1 MPNIPQH
8 GNADPFYELAEST
21 ATTIGNEFLAAVV
34 KNLHGIMPVSLCFIA
49 VRTEENQERVRG
61 LYSWRDGV
69 LGSQVQYDLEGT
81 PCKLV
86 YDNQVILVPEQLA
99 QKFPKEPPH
108 RQSYCG
114 VPIRDSTDFVIG
126 HFAVIANEPVT
137 QLERIE
143 GIVRI
148 FGMRIEAE
156 LQRLAN
162 DEKREKLIER
172 LHRQHV
178 VALQSSNFMSQVL
191 AMVAHDLRNPL
202 SAIISRA
209 ESIGSVLKIAEQ
221 DHLQNRLNGTK
232 DRVAKF
238 SESILNAAVRMERMI
253 ADLLDTA
260 RKETM
265 SFTLRREQ
273 IALEDAVHEAVRLG
287 LDAAAKKN
295 IQIREDY
302 DGSIF
307 VFADEDRL
315 VQAVCNLLSNAIKYS
330 PANTIVRVSTRS
342 NAEQRFNEVIV
353 ADDGA
358 GMTEG
363 DLAQGF
369 QPFQTLS
376 ARPTMGETSTG
387 LGLTI
392 VKSIVHAHGGSI
404 VAQSEGKDKGTTMR
418 IQLPF
423 RKTGGEA
430 EFS

>member
-1 MPNIPQH
+1 MTDIPQH

-49 VRTEENQERVRG
+49 GRTEEDQERVRG

-69 LGSQVQYDLEGT
+69 LGSQLQYDLEGT
-81 PCKLV
+81 PCKPV
-86 YDNQVILVPEQLA
+86 YDNQVILVPEELA

-114 VPIRDSTDFVIG
+114 VPIRDNTNFVIG
-126 HFAVIANEPVT
+126 HFAVIANEPVD

-156 LQRLAN
+156 LQRLAS
-162 DEKREKLIER
+162 DEKRERLIER
-172 LHRQHV
+172 LHRQQV
-178 VALQSSNFMSQVL
+178 AALQSNNFMSQVL

-202 SAIISRA
+202 SAIIGRA
-209 ESIGSVLKIAEQ
+209 ESIDSVLKIAEQ
-221 DHLQNRLNGTK
+221 APAQDSLNGTK
-232 DRVAKF
+232 ERVAKF
-238 SESILNAAVRMERMI
+238 SDSILSAAVRMERMI
-253 ADLLDTA
+253 ADLLETA

-265 SFTLRREQ
+265 SFTLRPEQ
-273 IALEDAVHEAVRLG
+273 IALKDAVQDAVQLS
-287 LDAAAKKN
+287 LEAAARKN

-302 DGSIF
+302 GESIF

-315 VQAVCNLLSNAIKYS
+315 VQAVCNLISNAIKYS
-330 PANTIVRVSTRS
+330 PANTFVRVSTRCD
-342 NAEQRFNEVIV
+342 AEQDFNEVIV
-353 ADDGA
+353 ADEGA
-358 GMTEG
+358 GMTEE
-363 DLAQGF
+363 DLARGF

-392 VKSIVHAHGGSI
+392 VKSIVQAHGGSI
-404 VAQSEGKDKGTTMR
+404 VAQSDGKDKGTTMR
-418 IQLPF
+418 IKLPP
-423 RKTGGEA
+423 RKSESEA